1 MMRVFM
7 VSPNLGFCLLRLGYD
22 HRLHHMCRR
31 NQQRRQQQSPKTE
44 RIILRIATPI
54 AGKTHG
60 TVLDDDAAW
69 AHLLGV
75 SVGGDGTHPTVPRTG
90 VHSRQLCRTVAT
102 GRTAGPAG
110 GPCHLGLGTLPSSGR
125 VTFTDKS
132 DETTTGHG
140 PVPEKPTAASR
151 GAPPSKRTEGFEVVF
166 LSLQDRSCP
175 NVENPETPQST
186 QMTWPTLTI
195 QTTVARGPAGHRAD
209 DTLPLRTLS
218 EWP

>member
-1 MMRVFM
+1 MGSFARCF
-7 VSPNLGFCLLRLGYD
+7 
-22 HRLHHMCRR
+22 CRR
-31 NQQRRQQQSPKTE
+31 RRPTY
-44 RIILRIATPI
+44 
-54 AGKTHG
+54 
-60 TVLDDDAAW
+60 
-69 AHLLGV
+69 
-75 SVGGDGTHPTVPRTG
+75 PTVPRTG

-132 DETTTGHG
+132 DQTTTGHA
-140 PVPEKPTAASR
+140 PCLRSR
-151 GAPPSKRTEGFEVVF
+151 PRRVEVHLPLKESKVSKLCSYLSRT
-166 LSLQDRSCP
+166 DRVRMSRIRRHRKR
-175 NVENPETPQST
+175 T

-209 DTLPLRTLS
+209 DTLPLRTVNACTQHTSAAMGKGTSCPQHSSASASSASS